1 MISTI
6 LLCLSAIAMITI
18 IVGIVLYKTKF
29 SKKASF
35 AFHGCK
41 WLVSLVGILS
51 PLSFLAVLLI
61 LSEGGSFSAAGSIV
75 SVERAIPKE
84 MIIQMVGPNAA
95 VINAL
100 GVLSTVTFTAS
111 FSFVIVVAMSFLLL
125 IRIARKD
132 SNSENIQFSFD
143 SYQDSKNI
151 KFDNFTGVTRLNI

>member
-6 LLCLSAIAMITI
+6 LLCLSAIAMIAI

-29 SKKASF
+29 SRKASF
-35 AFHGCK
+35 AFQGYK

-100 GVLSTVTFTAS
+100 GGLSTVTFTAS
-111 FSFVIVVAMSFLLL
+111 FSFVIVVAMSILLL

-132 SNSENIQFSFD
+132 GLDEEVQNYFD
-143 SYQDSKNI
+143 SNTNLNNVKS
-151 KFDNFTGVTRLNI
+151 DNFTGVVRLNI

>member
-6 LLCLSAIAMITI
+6 LLCLSAITMIAI
-18 IVGIVLYKTKF
+18 IVGIVLHKTKF
-29 SKKASF
+29 SRKASF
-35 AFHGCK
+35 ASQGCK

-100 GVLSTVTFTAS
+100 GVLSTITFTAS
-111 FSFVIVVAMSFLLL
+111 FSFVIVVAMSILLL

-132 SNSENIQFSFD
+132 GLDEEVQNDFD
-143 SYQDSKNI
+143 SNTNLNNVKSD
-151 KFDNFTGVTRLNI
+151 DLTGVVRLNI

>member
-6 LLCLSAIAMITI
+6 LLCLSAIAI
-18 IVGIVLYKTKF
+18 IAIIIGIALYRTKF
-29 SKKASF
+29 SRKAS
-35 AFHGCK
+35 AASNGCK

-100 GVLSTVTFTAS
+100 GVLSTITFTAS
-111 FSFVIVVAMSFLLL
+111 FSFAIVVAMSILLL

-132 SNSENIQFSFD
+132 GLDENVQFNID
-143 SYQDSKNI
+143 SYTNSNNVKSD
-151 KFDNFTGVTRLNI
+151 DFTGVVRLNI

>member
-6 LLCLSAIAMITI
+6 FLCLSAIAMIII

-29 SKKASF
+29 SRKASF
-35 AFHGCK
+35 ASQGCK
-41 WLVSLVGILS
+41 RLVSLVGILS

-111 FSFVIVVAMSFLLL
+111 FSFVIVVAMSILLL

-132 SNSENIQFSFD
+132 GLDEEVQNYFD
-143 SYQDSKNI
+143 SNTNLNNVKS
-151 KFDNFTGVTRLNI
+151 DNFTGVVRLNI

>member
-6 LLCLSAIAMITI
+6 LLCLSAITMITI

-29 SKKASF
+29 SRKASF

-100 GVLSTVTFTAS
+100 GVLSTITFTAS
-111 FSFVIVVAMSFLLL
+111 FSFAIVVAMSILLL

-132 SNSENIQFSFD
+132 GLDENVQFNID
-143 SYQDSKNI
+143 SYTNSNNVKSD
-151 KFDNFTGVTRLNI
+151 DFTGVVRLNI